1 MQENL
6 GQPLSHELSEE
17 GIKLQDT
24 LLVPKDTL
32 DEKDI
37 KKIIKRIKDVY
48 IHTPERI
55 LSDYRTEKAN
65 LDGYRGRE
73 ILELLQNAVDEL
85 EENSTPAIEISM
97 KGNLL
102 RICNNGKPFTLDGFK
117 SLIYSNLSPKYEN
130 DNYIGNKGTGFRS
143 ILNWAEKIRIYS
155 GNLAVEFSKDKAD
168 SLLEELQ
175 THDSV
180 KNYLKEKKDV
190 HIATLVA
197 PALIEKSTN
206 MSFDTVIEI
215 FMKENISDK
224 VSNQLEEIT
233 PETILFLP
241 KLKTL
246 TIKNNDNTKIFE
258 KTVIKAENNKKQDVL
273 IITKENDNPDKSEKW
288 IVAGIQGKH
297 NNKNYNVKAARRD
310 DCKFLSDNRLYC
322 YFRTKISMPVNFL
335 VHATLDLTADRNSLV
350 ESDENAFIL
359 EILCNFIAD
368 LAEHLCVPGEASYK
382 ALEYLSP
389 IGDFPP
395 TLEWDG
401 FSFRDS
407 YYTKI
412 AGKKVFPT
420 VNNEYISFE
429 DQPKFYTDKFA
440 KFLRGTFAKHLLQ
453 HTSNLKI
460 SEFIREIAKIS
471 NKHLEYEYVD
481 IVTAIESVLPDL
493 SLDDRAALCL
503 MFINKFNR
511 GIKDPVPHFA
521 LDEKGETVNADTK
534 LFFPPENLKFPEL
547 PKFAQM
553 VFLNRDLLK
562 AFQNLPELK
571 NSSLNTL
578 YEKLSPLKNI
588 HQYRLDEIIRFVK
601 NSLQNTP
608 ENTKNKFQTEF
619 LSWLWQ
625 LYQLR
630 YLQKDSTALPS
641 SVAFPDREN
650 IMRESSSLYMGAN
663 YDNFVTEN
671 LYPGQDKKIAGKP
684 AFLENK
690 DLNEVKN
697 FLSLLGVR
705 EFPPLIDDRIIN
717 LDSNEDYRKYLIE
730 NIKLPLKI
738 VDGYQDTYTTRQE
751 IENARFSSV
760 KVKTID
766 GLDEILMTSPTWA
779 ILKWIDSDSNL
790 KNALDKYESS
800 SSKGY
805 IRRRSI
811 NHQEDQRNDRII
823 RGQYLAS
830 YIRYV
835 FANSKWIEIDGVR
848 YAPYQCLL
856 SEKIGTSFAPLLVNP
871 DLKSFIDESKDN
883 DIFFIKFLQK
893 LLEELGAPLD
903 YASLDTETFYTL
915 LLELPDKD
923 KDGKISRSIYNNLL
937 NKKGLTQ
944 KLDKENPAYKNF
956 LQEGKV
962 YCKNTGQ
969 FEPIGEAKYLLENI
983 SSALKKRFKLIDIH
997 FRQNSELIK
1006 EYFGV
1011 LPLSVKGEIEGI
1023 PELHPANTEF
1033 KEDFRA
1039 FLPYALCKR
1048 LKQLESE
1055 ITAKQESYENLAAKF
1070 KNIDVD
1076 ICKKAMVK
1084 YGEELFELEENTF
1097 LIANE
1102 KIYLSAPKDC
1112 NCLTALKQNIKF
1124 CSAIA
1129 EIFRSRSG
1137 SQDDSVYSF
1146 VRTAFG
1152 CTPAQRNELILADFG
1167 SLEVLE
1173 RPRELLQM
1181 TATIKE
1187 RFIDVCTYFNGKKC
1201 GEQLY
1206 AQIDKLYFSDLSA
1219 INNAPHLIEILKLL
1233 KINISDFNTQSG
1245 FYLDLTPWYE
1255 EQIEK
1260 LCSDNKKAY
1269 KNGLFASIQT
1279 KTMAEKKK
1287 FTEIWNVYGI
1297 NAFDIKNDVNY
1308 DCQKVFTAQF
1318 GKYLNLNTTLDAD
1331 EVWQT
1336 NLEKFKK
1343 DRDKSIINE
1352 LLGDPVF
1359 DSLLYFDEEFELAKI
1374 YQQKELEYDS
1384 QRTCC
1389 DSISDIDINQIE
1401 ITRINPCVPIEP
1413 CQSKSTQHRHNTVG
1427 FKKKRNQEEMGA
1439 KAERIVYEKM
1449 LNDPKLCKN
1458 VEWVSENAK
1467 KWNINPDGEAG
1478 AGYDL
1483 KYIDEMGNEKF
1494 AEVKSSTGSEIVFI
1508 MSNNELDVAEKNP
1521 DKYEIWFVS
1530 SMQDTPKVQILPNLF
1545 KYEQGEYRLHNNK
1558 FSCSAGQWTIRCQN
1572 NDKIIEINEQIVT
1585 DK

>member
-1 MQENL
+1 MQKSFT
-6 GQPLSHELSEE
+6 QPLSLSEE
-17 GIKLQDT
+17 DVIRE
-24 LLVPKDTL
+24 V
-32 DEKDI
+32 EKM
-37 KKIIKRIKDVY
+37 KQVY
-48 IHTPERI
+48 ILTPERI
-55 LSDYRTEKAN
+55 VSDYRNEKQN
-65 LDGYRGRE
+65 LAGYRGRE

-85 EENSTPAIEISM
+85 EENSDAAIEISM
-97 KGNLL
+97 KGDLL
-102 RICNNGKPFTLDGFK
+102 QVCNNGKPFTLEGFK
-117 SLIYSNLSPKYEN
+117 SLIYSNLSPKYKK

-143 ILNWAEKIRIYS
+143 ILNWAEKIKIYS
-155 GNLAVEFSKDKAD
+155 GNLAVEFSEDKAN

-175 THDSV
+175 KHDSV
-180 KNYLKEKKDV
+180 KEFCRKNNDV
-190 HIATLVA
+190 HIATLAVPA
-197 PALIEKSTN
+197 PIEKKAA
-206 MSFDTVIEI
+206 MPFDTVIEI
-215 FMKENISDK
+215 SLRENMSDK
-224 VSNQLEEIT
+224 VSNQLKEIT

-246 TIKNNDNTKIFE
+246 TIINNDYTKIFE
-258 KTVIKAENNKKQDVL
+258 KTVVNIESNEKQDVL
-273 IITKENDNPDKSEKW
+273 IVTRENDNPAESEKW
-288 IVAGIQGKH
+288 TVVGRQGKH
-297 NNKNYNVKAARRD
+297 NNKSYNVKAAWRD
-310 DCKFLSDNRLYC
+310 DCKPLSENRLYC
-322 YFRTKISMPVNFL
+322 FFRTKISMPINVL

-350 ESDENAFIL
+350 ESDDNVSIL
-359 EILCNFIAD
+359 NVLCDLIAD
-368 LAEHLCVPGEASYK
+368 LGESFCVHGEASYK
-382 ALEYLSP
+382 ALEFLSP
-389 IGDFPP
+389 IGDFQQ

-412 AGKKVFPT
+412 AAKKVFPT
-420 VNNEYISFE
+420 VNNKYISFE
-429 DQPKFYTDKFA
+429 DQPKFYTEKFA
-440 KFLRGTFAKHLLQ
+440 KFLRGTLAEHLLQ
-453 HTSNLKI
+453 HTSNSKI
-460 SEFIREIAKIS
+460 SDFIHEIAKNT
-471 NKHLEYEYVD
+471 NKSLEYEYED
-481 IVTAIESVLPDL
+481 IVSAVEFVLPDL

-503 MFINKFNR
+503 MFINKF
-511 GIKDPVPHFA
+511 GQKIKDPVPHFA
-521 LDEKGETVNADTK
+521 LDENGNTVDSDTK
-534 LFFPPENLKFPEL
+534 LFFPPEKENMKFPEL

-601 NSLQNTP
+601 NSLQNNP
-608 ENTKNKFQTEF
+608 EDTKNTFQIEF
-619 LSWLWQ
+619 LHWLWQ

-717 LDSNEDYRKYLIE
+717 LDNNEDYRKYLIE

-1102 KIYLSAPKDC
+1102 KIYLSAPTDC

-1359 DSLLYFDEEFELAKI
+1359 DSLLYFGEDAELEKI
-1374 YQQKELEYDS
+1374 YQQKKRENDS
-1384 QRTCC
+1384 QRTCG
-1389 DSISDIDINQIE
+1389 DSICDIDINQIE
-1401 ITRINPCVPIEP
+1401 TTRITPCVPIEI
-1413 CQSKSTQHRHNTVG
+1413 CQSKSTQHGHNSTG
-1427 FKKKRNQEEMGA
+1427 FTKKSNQEERGA
-1439 KAERIVYEKM
+1439 KAERIVYEIM
-1449 LNDPKLCKN
+1449 LKNPKLYKN
-1458 VEWVSENAK
+1458 IEWVSENAK

-1483 KYIDEMGNEKF
+1483 KYINEMGNEKF

-1521 DKYEIWFVS
+1521 DKYEVWFVAS
-1530 SMQDTPKVQILPNLF
+1530 IQDNPKVQIISDLF
-1545 KYEQGEYRLHNNK
+1545 KYEQGEYRLNNNK

-1572 NDKIIEINEQIVT
+1572 DDKKIEINEQIFM